1 MPTISFYTPGD
12 GQVHTLLDKVA
23 NSAGNIVALWR
34 VTILNS
40 AYDLDGNSVT
50 PALVLVGDDVP
61 VFPLE
66 QSASLTMDTMNL
78 ARVSYRDTLGT
89 KSFLAIQYGL
99 SADYITPLQR

>member
-23 NSAGNIVALWR
+23 NSAGNIIALWR

-50 PALVLVGDDVP
+50 PALVLVGDDVS
-61 VFPLE
+61 VFPPGAERLSHHGYDE
-66 QSASLTMDTMNL
+66 PRA
-78 ARVSYRDTLGT
+78 
-89 KSFLAIQYGL
+89 GL
-99 SADYITPLQR
+99 LP